1 MFEPSVEPPP
11 LSELAFQYQPVAS
24 LVPHQSTWLEALIRW
39 NLPDGTVRGP
49 LDVLPHWLADNRQD
63 VFTRFSIER
72 VAAVLARYE
81 SAHVSINL
89 SPRQLVSPVTNGVL
103 EGLLPHVAS
112 RLRIEL
118 TEQRFGDTRRLWSG
132 ISVVRRLC
140 GAVMLD
146 DVTETDLRDRIPE
159 GDLVDGV
166 KVDRSVTLDIVN
178 GHRRSRA
185 ESFITELS
193 RRFPVVV
200 VEGVE
205 DASLCE
211 HVAALG
217 ATHVQGFG
225 IGRPSAEP
233 VFTLGEPSLPA
244 VEATAAKASRLNLG
258 SLLLGGGDSELN
270 A

>member
-11 LSELAFQYQPVAS
+11 LNELAFQYQPVAA
-24 LVPHQSTWLEALIRW
+24 LVAREPTWLEALIRW

-49 LDVLPHWLADNRQD
+49 LEVLPHWLADNRQD

-81 SAHVSINL
+81 AAQVSINL

-118 TEQRFGDTRRLWSG
+118 TEQRFGDTRRLWSS
-132 ISVVRRLC
+132 IAAVRRLC

-146 DVTETDLRDRIPE
+146 DVTEADLRDRIPD
-159 GDLVDGV
+159 GDMVDGV
-166 KVDRSVTLDIVN
+166 KVDRSVTLDLVE
-178 GHRRSRA
+178 GRRRSRA
-185 ESFITELS
+185 ERFIAELS
-193 RRFPVVV
+193 KRFPIVV

-205 DASLCE
+205 DVSLCE
-211 HVAALG
+211 HFATLG
-217 ATHVQGFG
+217 ASHVQGFG
-225 IGRPSAEP
+225 IGRPSPEP
-233 VFTLGEPSLPA
+233 VFTLGEPSLPV

-258 SLLLGGGDSELN
+258 SLLLGGSDSELN